1 MAKQRVAVE
10 EGLQA
15 VSQALQNRG
24 YEVVSLDG
32 MQQGNCA
39 CFVVSGGDNN
49 MMGMQDTVTEAAVV
63 NAEGMTAEEVCDA
76 VERTINVQ

>member
-15 VSQALQNRG
+15 VSEALQNRG

-32 MQQGNCA
+32 MQQGNCS
-39 CFVVSGGDNN
+39 CCVVSGGDNN
-49 MMGMQDTVTEAAVV
+49 MMGMQDTITEAAVV